1 MMAAVFS
8 ENASVLGYVVSAR
21 RDGRGV
27 FFDERCVISVRNE
40 ADVLAVLVVRTLK
53 PGVLRDLAYL
63 RLCVDSERKSQ
74 PAELL
79 LRQIPENVALILRGI
94 ERLLQ
99 NERIAAL
106 FRPRVMSGGAK
117 LRAVTVREREHFGKL
132 DRFVAENARV
142 RGLAREIS
150 ADERLNDAFSEI
162 FPLVN
167 GEMLGADL
175 RA

>member
-1 MMAAVFS
+1 
-8 ENASVLGYVVSAR
+8 
-21 RDGRGV
+21 
-27 FFDERCVISVRNE
+27 
-40 ADVLAVLVVRTLK
+40 
-53 PGVLRDLAYL
+53 
-63 RLCVDSERKSQ
+63 
-74 PAELL
+74 
-79 LRQIPENVALILRGI
+79 
-94 ERLLQ
+94 
-99 NERIAAL
+99 
-106 FRPRVMSGGAK
+106 MSGGAK